1 MRSQLGDRIPIAM
14 RALEISSGK
23 TSAELEKMLEQ
34 GQLTSEY
41 IMPMVMAMGELAS
54 ANGAYEKA
62 LKKLGTVENRM
73 KASGGLAA
81 SRIGEAG
88 FTEGLIGLYEK
99 LIEVFEN
106 NNQSLEELGKVFNVF
121 FRVIKKGIDLIT
133 PPLKAVIRVFG
144 TLARTLEYL
153 TQNPM
158 KAMEV
163 GILGIG
169 AALLMLYKK
178 TDNIK
183 DFGKALTA
191 AFRGPLF
198 ILLTIVG
205 LMDEIRAYFDADV
218 IGLFDDPNMSKADR
232 DKQAAERKGLWGI
245 GPAQA
250 NEEKFTKAIREKL
263 GGGLIGGAVAG
274 SVDSLSYPFESFYNY
289 MSGLIKSSYANG
301 TSGILTNG
309 AAGTLTVV
317 IPVMLNGREISREVV
332 KDANKQQAA
341 AMASSMPAGG
351 Q

>member
-1 MRSQLGDRIPIAM
+1 M

-23 TSAELEKMLEQ
+23 TSAEIEKMLEQ

-88 FTEGLIGLYEK
+88 FTQGLISLYEK
-99 LIEVFEN
+99 LIDVFDN
-106 NNQSLEELGKVFNVF
+106 NEQSLEELGKVFNVF
-121 FRVIKKGIDLIT
+121 FKVIKKGIDIIL
-133 PPLKAVIRVFG
+133 PPLKAIIRVFG
-144 TLARTLEYL
+144 TLARSLEYL
-153 TQNPM
+153 ANNPM
-158 KAMEV
+158 KAMEL

-169 AALLMLYKK
+169 AGLVMLYKK
-178 TDNIK
+178 TGNLK
-183 DFGKALTA
+183 AFGAAMTA
-191 AFRGPLF
+191 AFKGPMT
-198 ILLTIVG
+198 ILLTIVA

-218 IGLFDDPNMSKADR
+218 IGLFDDPKMSKKDR
-232 DKQAAERKGLWGI
+232 DKQAAERKGMFGI

-250 NEEKFTKAIREKL
+250 TESKFTQTIRDKL
-263 GGGLIGGAVAG
+263 GGGLTGGAVAG
-274 SVDSLSYPFESFYNY
+274 GVNALADTGEY
-289 MSGLIKSSYANG
+289 
-301 TSGILTNG
+301 ILTNFTNLLKSAYGNSTNRALASGPVG
-309 AAGTLTVV
+309 AMTVI

-332 KDANKQQAA
+332 KDVSKQQAA
-341 AMASSMPAGG
+341 SMATSMPAGG